1 MGILP
6 ERFENDRSRRPH
18 FLRGADEAER
28 REQVP
33 ASFGKTHAQWKIENA
48 RLVAFGLWLVFLVGI
63 LASIDE
69 MGGW

>member
-1 MGILP
+1 MNTAHTPRARI
-6 ERFENDRSRRPH
+6 
-18 FLRGADEAER
+18 LRGADEPER
-28 REQVP
+28 QERIP
-33 ASFGKTHAQWKIENA
+33 ALVGMNRVQWKIENA